1 MNTPSLQFLICLAL
15 ATPLQLMAAEVNV
28 AVASNFTQPMK
39 RIAQDFERETGHKA
53 TLSFGGTGQF
63 YAQIRNGAPFAI
75 LLSADDETPQ
85 KLEQEG
91 LAVRGSRFTY
101 AIGKLVL
108 WSKRPGFVDARG
120 DILGKGA
127 FNKIAIANPKVAPY
141 GAAAFETLDKLGLR
155 DSIMPK
161 IVEGSSIMKTLHYVS
176 SQNAQLGFVAMSQV
190 FENGQLK
197 EGSAW
202 VVPSAM
208 HTPIRQEA
216 VLLSAGKDNAAATAL
231 LKYLQGERAKAV
243 IQSFGYDAPGQPN

>member
-1 MNTPSLQFLICLAL
+1 MKRRSLPILLCLAWVM
-15 ATPLQLMAAEVNV
+15 PVQMMAAEVNV

-39 RIAQDFERETGHKA
+39 RIAQDFERETGHKP
-53 TLSFGGTGQF
+53 TVSFGGTGQF

-85 KLEQEG
+85 KLEKEG
-91 LAVRGSRFTY
+91 LAVKGSRFTY

-108 WSKRPGFVDARG
+108 WSKRPGFVDAQG
-120 DILGKGA
+120 DILRTGL

-155 DSIMPK
+155 DRIVPK
-161 IVEGSSIMKTLHYVS
+161 VVEGSSIMKTLHYVS
-176 SQNAQLGFVAMSQV
+176 SENAQLGFVAMSQV

-202 VVPSAM
+202 VVPSSM
-208 HTPIRQEA
+208 HAPIRQDA

-243 IQSFGYDAPGQPN
+243 IRAFGYDAPGKPN

>member
-1 MNTPSLQFLICLAL
+1 MKKLSLYLLNCFGLVTPV
-15 ATPLQLMAAEVNV
+15 QLMAMDVNV

-39 RIAQDFERETGHKA
+39 RIVEDFERETGHKA

-108 WSKRPGFVDARG
+108 WSKRPGFVDVRG
-120 DILGKGA
+120 DILRTGL

-141 GAAAFETLDKLGLR
+141 GAAAFETLEKLGLR
-155 DSIMPK
+155 DRILPK
-161 IVEGSSIMKTLHYVS
+161 VVEGSNIMKTLHYVS
-176 SQNAQLGFVAMSQV
+176 SENAQLGFVAMSQV

-202 VVPSAM
+202 IVPSSM
-208 HTPIRQEA
+208 HTPIKQEA
-216 VLLSAGKDNAAATAL
+216 VLLSSGKDNAAASAL

-243 IQSFGYDAPGQPN
+243 IQAFGYDAPGKLN